1 MDDELLYPDWWLW
14 LLLLTLVVV
23 LALAACKLMLEFPG
37 LLDWQWM
44 PPDPEDPARRAA
56 RAIYHPLLWAG
67 REVVRKVSRTG
78 RRHGSKTSTNNNER
92 SFFQQRM
99 VVMLC
104 WVVQVGRRG
113 AGPGAQAGNGAGR
126 TGGRQRGPPRHR
138 VVTAPL

>member
-14 LLLLTLVVV
+14 LLLLTLVLV

-37 LLDWQWM
+37 LLDWHWM

-78 RRHGSKTSTNNNER
+78 RRQPAKH
-92 SFFQQRM
+92 QQ
-99 VVMLC
+99 
-104 WVVQVGRRG
+104 Q
-113 AGPGAQAGNGAGR
+113 QAKF
-126 TGGRQRGPPRHR
+126 
-138 VVTAPL
+138 L

>member
-14 LLLLTLVVV
+14 LLLLTLVLV

-37 LLDWQWM
+37 LLDWHWM

-78 RRHGSKTSTNNNER
+78 RRWGGGERGRVRKQGVVHG
-92 SFFQQRM
+92 
-99 VVMLC
+99 
-104 WVVQVGRRG
+104 
-113 AGPGAQAGNGAGR
+113 GPG
-126 TGGRQRGPPRHR
+126 GGSGDRL
-138 VVTAPL
+138 VIEL